1 MKTHLILLV
10 SFTVLCSCS
19 VVQKSY
25 KHSFADG
32 YYRSRIFNE
41 DQTKVYVENKDD
53 SILVYS
59 LTNDNQ
65 LNPNLRKVVT
75 FDTEEQSNMAMN
87 KLVFKHL
94 SADLDFLTVLTKYRF
109 ANGDLPG
116 QMNTNLNGAVFIGLR
131 NDIYHMK
138 YPKTPLNTYQRR
150 ITHYGF
156 SVGFFSGFGGTP
168 VNQWVTNDNVMS
180 EYDGVTWINGFAGII
195 GIDRAS
201 FGLTLGWD
209 NLLDTNKQYWI
220 YQGKPWIG
228 LAITLN
234 IN

>member
-1 MKTHLILLV
+1 M
-10 SFTVLCSCS
+10 FTILCSCS
-19 VVQKSY
+19 VVQKDY

-41 DQTKVYVENKDD
+41 EQTKVYVANKDD

-65 LNPNLRKVVT
+65 VNPNLRKVVT
-75 FDTEEQSNMAMN
+75 FDTEEQTNMVMN

-94 SADLDFLTVLTKYRF
+94 STDLDFLTVLTKYRF
-109 ANGDLPG
+109 ATGDMPG
-116 QMNTNLNGAVFIGLR
+116 QMNTNLNGAAYIGLR
-131 NDIYHMK
+131 NDIYQMK
-138 YPKTPLNTYQRR
+138 YPRTPLHTYQRR

-156 SVGFFSGFGGTP
+156 SLGFFSGFGGTP
-168 VNQWVTNDNVMS
+168 VNQWVTNDNVTS

-209 NLLDTNKQYWI
+209 NLLDSNKQYWI